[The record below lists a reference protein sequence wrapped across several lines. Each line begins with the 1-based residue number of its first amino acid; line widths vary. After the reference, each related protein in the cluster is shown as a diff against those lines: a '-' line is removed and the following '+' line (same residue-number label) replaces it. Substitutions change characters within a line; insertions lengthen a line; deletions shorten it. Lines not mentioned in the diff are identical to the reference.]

1 MVNDEELS
9 TIHKSTIDLIDQI
22 RSTNSIGNKFVN
34 RWVINLQKIVSD
46 INSIEVQQV

>member
-9 TIHKSTIDLIDQI
+9 TIHKSTIDQI